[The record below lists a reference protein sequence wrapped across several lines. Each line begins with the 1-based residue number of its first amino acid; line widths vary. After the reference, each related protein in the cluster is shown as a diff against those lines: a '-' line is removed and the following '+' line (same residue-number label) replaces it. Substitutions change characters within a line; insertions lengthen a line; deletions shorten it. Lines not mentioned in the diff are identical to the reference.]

1 MHKKSMTL
9 ACALLAA
16 TLASAASPPS
26 AKEILDS
33 VRLLQARQELEL
45 QGQLREGPVVIPFR
59 LTQTGPMIRYS
70 FSKPDEALQLRLGDN
85 DSRLEEV
92 TGDKLEKIAP
102 AQFDRKIRNTPVT
115 YEDLSL
121 RFLYWPNAKVIGDD
135 TIQMVDCWR
144 VELRAPPR
152 QSQYATVRLWVQK
165 DGAAIMKVEGYDAS
179 GKLVKRFL
187 VVSGQKI
194 EGRWF
199 LKQMRIEEID
209 PATGKAIEKTRTY
222 LEINK

>member
-1 MHKKSMTL
+1 MQNRIVIGL
-9 ACALLAA
+9 VACA
-16 TLASAASPPS
+16 AASTFAAPLPS

-33 VRLLQARQELEL
+33 VRLLQAQQQLEL

-59 LTQTGPMIRYS
+59 LTQTGPVIRYS

-85 DSRLEEV
+85 DSRLEEI

-102 AQFDRKIRNTPVT
+102 AQFDHKVRGTAVT
-115 YEDLSL
+115 YEDLAL

-135 TIQMVDCWR
+135 TIQMVDCWML
-144 VELRAPPR
+144 ELRAPPR

-165 DGAAIMKVEGYDAS
+165 NGAAIMKVEGYDAN
-179 GKLVKRFL
+179 GKLAKRFL

-199 LKQMRIEEID
+199 LKQMRIEEMG
-209 PATGKAIEKTRTY
+209 PATGKAKTRTY
-222 LEINK
+222 LEIKK